1 MMRNPRPQ
9 PRYQPGRPV
18 IPVEGLRGR
27 DGLPYLP
34 DPRLIAAINAA
45 IVLGRPLL
53 LTGEPGCGKT
63 EFAWAV
69 AHAIDD
75 QRPSQ
80 EGGPHG
86 LLECH
91 VRSDS
96 RARDLL
102 YHYDALH
109 RFGDAHHAEGRVR
122 HHSTDP
128 RNYLQLL
135 PLGEALVAPHRQVVL
150 IDEID
155 KAPRDLPND
164 LLRELEA
171 GEFEIPELRR
181 VEPHDA
187 DTSKSP
193 RTRWAQSYTRVMR
206 PENPRAPKPVVII
219 TSNVERQL
227 PDPFLRRCI
236 FFHISFPD
244 KQRLTEIIRARANE
258 VPYLDRAVE
267 LFLTLRDVPRLTK
280 YPATSELIDWVTEL
294 RDLYVQKDVEKS
306 LDLMAGAIGTDAQGK
321 RKLDRLKALWRDLPG
336 MHCLLK
342 LREDLQAI
350 GC

>member
-1 MMRNPRPQ
+1 MTRNPRPQ

-18 IPVEGLRGR
+18 VPNDGLRGR
-27 DGLPYLP
+27 EGLPYIP
-34 DPRLIAAINAA
+34 DSRLIAAVNTA
-45 IVLGRPLL
+45 IILGRPLL

-69 AHAIDD
+69 AQAIDD
-75 QRPSQ
+75 QRAP
-80 EGGPHG
+80 EEHGPHG

-109 RFGDAHHAEGRVR
+109 RFGDAHHAEGNVR
-122 HHSTDP
+122 QHSTNP

-181 VEPHDA
+181 GQSQTNSDA
-187 DTSKSP
+187 P
-193 RTRWAQSYTRVMR
+193 RTRWGQPFTRVMGRANAPR
-206 PENPRAPKPVVII
+206 PIVII

-236 FFHISFPD
+236 FFHISFPN
-244 KQRLTEIIRARANE
+244 KARLTEIIRARTNE
-258 VPYLDRAVE
+258 VPYLEQAVE
-267 LFLTLRDVPRLTK
+267 LFLTLRDAPRLTK
-280 YPATSELIDWVTEL
+280 YPATSELIDWVEAL
-294 RDLYVQKDVEKS
+294 RDLYVQQDVEKS
-306 LDLMAGAIGTDAQGK
+306 LKGMAAAVETDAHGK
-321 RKLDRLKALWRDLPG
+321 RKLNRNEALWGDLPG

-342 LREDLQAI
+342 LREDLHTV